1 MNDPRTHSPAYPDIS
16 IAAIAPDP
24 FWEKNKTAIIS
35 TLLGVV
41 ILALAT
47 ASWLAYSASMKA
59 DARRMLALADSPEAL
74 QALVKTHPRS
84 NPAADALLLLAA
96 EHRAAGD
103 MDASNTAFRDFLQ
116 AFPDH
121 QLAGGALLGIGQNQE
136 ASGDQANAATTY
148 QQVLTQYP
156 ASYAAPFAAYAE
168 AEILLRDFQRTEAV
182 KRYNMIVSQF
192 PRSPVAFMSMQQLR
206 RLGASPNP

>member
-1 MNDPRTHSPAYPDIS
+1 
-16 IAAIAPDP
+16 
-24 FWEKNKTAIIS
+24 
-35 TLLGVV
+35 
-41 ILALAT
+41 
-47 ASWLAYSASMKA
+47 
-59 DARRMLALADSPEAL
+59 
-74 QALVKTHPRS
+74 
-84 NPAADALLLLAA
+84 
-96 EHRAAGD
+96 
-103 MDASNTAFRDFLQ
+103 
-116 AFPDH
+116 
-121 QLAGGALLGIGQNQE
+121 LGIGQNQE